1 MIKICVKAFLALA
14 LISGATFAQKSSEAL
29 NADTLLARVVK
40 GFADVQDFVVTI
52 DAELK
57 MERVQVPKMH
67 ATMDF
72 KSPDK
77 VHFTSENFLFVPREG
92 VTLNPAVLSE
102 RYDASF
108 LGTDTLAGRMFYKL
122 QLAAKEKK
130 TRLRQ
135 MYAWIDSTHWTVEK
149 IETIPREGRTLSIV
163 FTYEFV
169 QEKFWLPV
177 RTVFTFGST
186 MEGEKAVDDSIS
198 QPVDQFNQMQRGVP
212 RNGSATIL
220 YSNYKVNVGLEDAV
234 FEEKKK

>member
-1 MIKICVKAFLALA
+1 MKIVRIILMTSLV
-14 LISGATFAQKSSEAL
+14 LNTTFAQKASEVL
-29 NADTLLARVVK
+29 NADTILARVVK
-40 GFADVQDFVVTI
+40 EFADVRDFVVTI

-72 KSPDK
+72 KKPDK
-77 VHFTSENFLFVPREG
+77 VHFTSQSFLFVPREG
-92 VTLNPAVLSE
+92 ITLNPAVLSE

-108 LGTDTLAGRMFYKL
+108 LGTETFDGRMLYKL

-135 MYAWIDSTHWTVEK
+135 MYAWIDSTHWTVAK
-149 IETIPREGRTLSIV
+149 IETIPHEGRTLSLV

-169 QEKFWLPV
+169 QEKFWLPA
-177 RTVFTFGST
+177 RIIFTFGST
-186 MEGEKAVDDSIS
+186 MEGERVANDSIS
-198 QPVDQFNQMQRGVP
+198 QPSEQFDQMQRGMP
-212 RNGSATIL
+212 RNGSVTIL
-220 YSNYKVNVGLEDAV
+220 YSNYKVNVGLEDAI

>member
-1 MIKICVKAFLALA
+1 MKIVRIVLMTILV
-14 LISGATFAQKSSEAL
+14 LNTTFAQKLSEAL
-29 NADTLLARVVK
+29 NADTVLARVVK
-40 GFADVQDFVVTI
+40 GFADVHDFVVTI

-67 ATMDF
+67 ATMNF
-72 KSPDK
+72 KRPDK
-77 VHFTSENFLFVPREG
+77 VHFISQSFLFMPREG

-108 LGTDTLAGRMFYKL
+108 LGTDTLDGRMVYKL

-135 MYAWIDSTHWTVEK
+135 MYAWIDSTHWTIAK
-149 IETIPREGRTLSIV
+149 IETIPHEGRTLSMV

-169 QEKFWLPV
+169 QEKFWLPA
-177 RTVFTFGST
+177 RIIFTFGST
-186 MEGEKAVDDSIS
+186 TEGEKTVDDSTS
-198 QPVDQFNQMQRGVP
+198 QPADQFSQMQRGVP

-220 YSNYKVNVGLEDAV
+220 YSNYKVNVGLEDSI

>member
-1 MIKICVKAFLALA
+1 MKIVRIALMTS
-14 LISGATFAQKSSEAL
+14 LVLNTTCAQKLSEAL
-29 NADTLLARVVK
+29 NADTLLARVVN
-40 GFADVQDFVVTI
+40 GFAEVHDFVATI
-52 DAELK
+52 DAEVK

-72 KSPDK
+72 KRPDK
-77 VHFTSENFLFVPREG
+77 VHFTSQGFLFVPREG
-92 VTLNPAVLSE
+92 VTLNPAVLFE

-108 LGTDTLAGRMFYKL
+108 LGTDTLDGRMLYKL

-135 MYAWIDSTHWTVEK
+135 MYAWIDSTHWTIAK

-169 QEKFWLPV
+169 QEKFWLPSKMIV
-177 RTVFTFGST
+177 IFGST
-186 MEGEKAVDDSIS
+186 TEGEKTENDSIS
-198 QPVDQFNQMQRGVP
+198 QPADQFSQIQRGVP
-212 RNGSATIL
+212 RNGSATIQ

>member
-1 MIKICVKAFLALA
+1 MKIVKVVLMAILVLNTAY
-14 LISGATFAQKSSEAL
+14 AQKVSEVL

-77 VHFTSENFLFVPREG
+77 VHFTSESFLFVPREG
-92 VTLNPAVLSE
+92 VTLNPAVLYE
-102 RYDASF
+102 RYDVSF
-108 LGTDTLAGRMFYKL
+108 LGTDALENRMVYKL

-135 MYAWIDSTHWTVEK
+135 MYAWIDPAHWTIAK
-149 IETIPREGRTLSIV
+149 IETIPHEGRTLSVV

-169 QEKFWLPV
+169 QEKFWLPSKMI
-177 RTVFTFGST
+177 FTFGST
-186 MEGEKAVDDSIS
+186 AEGEKAVDDSIS
-198 QPVDQFNQMQRGVP
+198 QTADQFSQMQRGMP
-212 RNGSATIL
+212 RNGSAVIL